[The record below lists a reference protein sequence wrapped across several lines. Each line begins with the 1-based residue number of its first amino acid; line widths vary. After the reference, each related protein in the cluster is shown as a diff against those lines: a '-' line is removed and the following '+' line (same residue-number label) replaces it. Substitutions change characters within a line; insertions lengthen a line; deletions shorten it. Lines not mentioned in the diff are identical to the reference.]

1 MSTDLFNAFPLPM
14 MDYSPIRD
22 EAGKI
27 IDFRFAWAN
36 EAARAP
42 TSTKLE
48 DVVGARLLA
57 ISKDVADSQGF
68 AQMILTTEDREIRS
82 TVTRIN
88 SGLMYRNKMVKF
100 ITTPSEAGCMVTM
113 VDVTDVIAERDAARG
128 QMRMMQAACDD
139 AVGGIAIA
147 DDTHKLLYVNP
158 ALCKE
163 LGYTKEEMLNMHIGD
178 LMHKEESEIRYEL
191 AEKLLSEEISQYV
204 VDRKYLTKSGEEIQY
219 SVAVST
225 IHSETGQHLSLAHF
239 RDVREERAAQAE
251 LSLALSKAEESTRMK
266 SEFLA
271 NMSHE
276 IRTPLN
282 GVIGM
287 AQVLAYSDL
296 SPQQAEHVAII
307 RDSGSNLMSL
317 LNDILDLS
325 KVEAGKIDINPI
337 EVDLRHKLNRVYK
350 LNEPI
355 AAEKGIG
362 LDFVVHPSLP
372 ARLKVDPVRLHQCVA
387 NLVSNA
393 VKFTSQG
400 KVVIAITSQPLED
413 GQHKVLIHVSDTGI
427 GIAADKLGHIF
438 ESFQQADGSTTRSF
452 GGTGLGLTITR
463 KLAQLMGGD
472 LKVVSEEGRGSVFTL
487 SIMAEAEGGK
497 GIHQERLLNDG
508 SAVGFSNCRVLIVDD
523 NVINRKVASSLLGD
537 YGFVSD
543 EAVDGIDALEKLEK
557 KEYDLVLMDV
567 HMPAMDGIT
576 AAKRL
581 REHGTLNTVIPIIAL
596 TADAMSGDRERYL
609 ALGMD
614 GYVSKPIDERELIGE
629 IGNVLSVA
637 DGSYAKTSATG

>member
-1 MSTDLFNAFPLPM
+1 MSTDLLNALPVPV
-14 MDYSPIRD
+14 MDLAPVRD
-22 EAGKI
+22 ESNAI
-27 IDFRFAWAN
+27 IDFKFVWAN
-36 EAARAP
+36 EVALG
-42 TSTKLE
+42 STGAKLE
-48 DVVGARLLA
+48 QVIGLSLLKMGPD
-57 ISKDVADSQGF
+57 ISESEGF
-68 AQMILTTEDREIRS
+68 EQMIETIESGKGLSMVTNIRH
-82 TVTRIN
+82 
-88 SGLMYRNKMVKF
+88 GKMYRGKMVKF
-100 ITTPSEAGCMVTM
+100 ITEPSEAGCVVMM
-113 VDVTDVIAERDAARG
+113 QDVTDVIAERDAARG

-139 AVGGIAIA
+139 AVGGVAIA

-163 LGYTKEEMLNMHIGD
+163 LGYTKDELLTMRIGD
-178 LMHKEESEIRYEL
+178 LMRAEESEIRHEL

-204 VDRKYLTKSGEEIQY
+204 VDRKYLTKSGEEILY

-225 IHSETGQHLSLAHF
+225 IHTDTGEHLSLAHF
-239 RDVREERAAQAE
+239 RDVREERSAQAE
-251 LSLALSKAEESTRMK
+251 LSAALSKAEESTRMK

-287 AQVLAYSDL
+287 AQVLAYSEL

-325 KVEAGKIDINPI
+325 KVEAGKVDINPI

-350 LNEPI
+350 LHEPV

-372 ARLKVDPVRLHQCVA
+372 ARLKVDPVRLHQCVS

-393 VKFTSQG
+393 VKFTSKG
-400 KVVIAITSQPLED
+400 KVIIAITSQPVGND
-413 GQHKVLIHVSDTGI
+413 QHKVVVHVSDTGI
-427 GIAADKLGHIF
+427 GIAADKLSRIF

-463 KLAQLMGGD
+463 RLAQLMGGN
-472 LKVVSEEGRGSVFTL
+472 LSVVSEEGRGSVFTL
-487 SIMAEAEGGK
+487 SILAEAEGGK
-497 GIHQERLLNDG
+497 GIHQERLINDG
-508 SAVGFSNCRVLIVDD
+508 SAVGFSDCRVLIVDD
-523 NVINRKVASSLLGD
+523 NVINRKVASSLLQD

-543 EAVDGIDALEKLEK
+543 EAVDGVDALEKLEK
-557 KEYDLVLMDV
+557 NEYDLVLMDV
-567 HMPAMDGIT
+567 HMPSMDGIT
-576 AAKRL
+576 AAKKL

-629 IGNVLSVA
+629 IGNVLTAVDTA
-637 DGSYAKTSATG
+637 NAQQRMTR